1 MATAKTATGTLRKAL
16 TAKLRALGYPV
27 SASVNNWPRVQL
39 EDVTE
44 AEPIDKGYDVR
55 ELGFIVEVVSLG
67 NYAEADTAMT
77 AIEEGLIGTDTITMT
92 GFACLEIYK
101 ELGQEIVAVGDA
113 DKLEITRRTQFRANI
128 ATKAGSGSGSGNG
141 NTNN

>member
-1 MATAKTATGTLRKAL
+1 MATAKTATGNLRKAL
-16 TAKLRALGYPV
+16 TAKLRALGHPI
-27 SASVNNWPRVQL
+27 SASVNSWPRIQL

-44 AEPIDKGYDVR
+44 AEPIDKGFDVR
-55 ELGFIVEVVSLG
+55 ELGFVIEVVSLG
-67 NYAEADTAMT
+67 NYGEADTIMT
-77 AIEEGLIGTDTITMT
+77 AIEESLIGTDTISIS

-128 ATKAGSGSGSGNG
+128 ATKAGSGSGAGN
-141 NTNN
+141 

>member
-1 MATAKTATGTLRKAL
+1 MATAKTATGNLRKAL
-16 TAKLRALGYPV
+16 TAKLRAIGHPI
-27 SASVNNWPRVQL
+27 SASVNSWPRVQL

-55 ELGFIVEVVSLG
+55 ELGFVIEVVSLG
-67 NYAEADTAMT
+67 NYGEADTIMT
-77 AIEEGLIGTDTITMT
+77 AIEESLIGTDTITVS
-92 GFACLEIYK
+92 GFSCLEIYK

-128 ATKAGSGSGSGNG
+128 ATKAGSGSGAGN
-141 NTNN
+141 

>member
-1 MATAKTATGTLRKAL
+1 MATAKTATGNLRKAL
-16 TAKLRALGYPV
+16 TAKLRAIGHPI
-27 SASVNNWPRVQL
+27 SASVNSWPRVQL

-44 AEPIDKGYDVR
+44 AEPIDKGFDVR
-55 ELGFIVEVVSLG
+55 ELGFVIEVVSLG
-67 NYAEADTAMT
+67 NFGEADTIMT
-77 AIEEGLIGTDTITMT
+77 AIEESLIGTDTISVS

-128 ATKAGSGSGSGNG
+128 ATKAGSGSGAGS
-141 NTNN
+141 